1 MSYEIRNEDGT
12 NVGYIDVN
20 GRQACILYD
29 PKSSPMRPFE
39 KIEDLEAY
47 VQSVHVE
54 LEAMPAIEPEEAISV
69 GRISWRPDIFWRR
82 FTPEEQVLLISAAKE
97 NPVVESFRMHLLMTP
112 VVNSDDK
119 VTQAG
124 MSYLVQASLLTELR
138 KNEILGGE

>member
-1 MSYEIRNEDGT
+1 MSYEIKNEDGIS
-12 NVGYIDVN
+12 VGYIDIN

-29 PKSSPMRPFE
+29 PESNPMRPFE

-47 VQSVHVE
+47 VQSVHAE
-54 LEAMPAIEPEEAISV
+54 LEALPAIEPEEVIPA
-69 GRISWRPDIFWRR
+69 GRISWRPDLFWRR
-82 FTPEEQVLLISAAKE
+82 FTPKEQVALIAAAKE

-112 VVNSDDK
+112 VVNSDDD

-124 MSYLVQASLLTELR
+124 MTYLVQASLLSETR